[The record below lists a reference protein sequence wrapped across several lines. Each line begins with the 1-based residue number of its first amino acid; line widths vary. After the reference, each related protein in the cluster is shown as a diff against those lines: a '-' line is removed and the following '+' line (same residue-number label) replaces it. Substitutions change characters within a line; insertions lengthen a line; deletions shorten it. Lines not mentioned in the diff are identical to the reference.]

1 MWDELGLGL
10 LSLVCMWGLQMELP
24 THVVGN
30 TGLSSKR
37 WRLWVMMWEA
47 SAQRRKT
54 ETMTINKVLNDQ
66 GEAGRRTIKK
76 NFEEFL
82 RLGQG

>member
-1 MWDELGLGL
+1 
-10 LSLVCMWGLQMELP
+10 
-24 THVVGN
+24 
-30 TGLSSKR
+30 
-37 WRLWVMMWEA
+37 MMWEA

>member
-1 MWDELGLGL
+1 
-10 LSLVCMWGLQMELP
+10 
-24 THVVGN
+24 
-30 TGLSSKR
+30 
-37 WRLWVMMWEA
+37 MMWEA

-76 NFEEFL
+76 NFKEFL